1 MDIFRSFF
9 VKKRKRCRTP
19 LQYHILGGRFWEIW
33 VSHDKI
39 YLITH
44 EGSAIV
50 LRFPPPPPISNWLAV
65 NWLILTPFPWK
76 TTSSPKNDP
85 TPPLTPHLLPGDK
98 CFLTWQLFFEDINRC
113 TNDSKVCGVNARC
126 IKTDYS
132 YGCTC
137 KEGVTRAGGFCS
149 GKLILEHQKCSLN
162 STKWLLTSLKN

>member
-9 VKKRKRCRTP
+9 VKKERDAGPPCSTI
-19 LQYHILGGRFWEIW
+19 YWEGGFWEIW

-39 YLITH
+39 YLITP

-50 LRFPPPPPISNWLAV
+50 LRFPSPLPISNWLAV
-65 NWLILTPFPWK
+65 NWLILTPLPWK
-76 TTSSPKNDP
+76 TCSSPKNDP

-98 CFLTWQLFFEDINRC
+98 CFLTWQLSFEDINRC

-126 IKTDYS
+126 IKTDHS

-149 GKLILEHQKCSLN
+149 GKLILKHQKCASN
-162 STKWLLTSLKN
+162 ATKWLLTSLKN